1 MAEIDAQKFKREN
14 GGIWI
19 GGANTSTEPE
29 ALPPNQFY
37 WGINVDNK
45 NGLVQTRDGW
55 TPIIRSP
62 SGKAQM
68 LTHFKDCRNLD
79 WLVWGVAGRLYASPF
94 PFVQYRDL
102 GIQLNPNSDFF
113 THTVVERGA
122 RRVGETQ
129 NGVQARQLMRPLRY
143 LVVSDNTNKP
153 VYWSGGLVV
162 CTIDNAPIGQW
173 LTYVNNRLFIGG
185 GQLNEEIWWS
195 DIADPISFYDIGF
208 LADGGQFRL
217 RSNVTGLCPTP
228 DGQDLLAFEAGQ
240 TWMFKVSTPIK
251 REMNWKETPGFQR
264 IIFPDIG
271 CLAGKSFVS
280 HYGDLWW
287 WSNRDLI
294 SFRRA
299 ANTTQEDEL
308 QETDLEMTLSREK
321 FNGVKDNVVGISH
334 NNYFLLNTPVNEIWA
349 KNNSPISLLNQNTL
363 SAWLGVWTGFRVAE
377 FCSFTGQDDGEIY
390 TFALSNDYDGQNRIW
405 KLFNGTQK
413 DGGARIKCS
422 VEFRGHAFEDV
433 SKPKRFRWFDL
444 NLSNIWGQVDLKGWF
459 RGFKGGYKQVLS
471 KRMIAAEQSY
481 EGAKV
486 LQSRKVYSKE
496 SFGLEDCTSCG
507 GAEGANMTD
516 QIDYMFQIMLQWEG
530 QMAVDQYRLVAFEE
544 VEQLSGRCEED
555 ETVATTKQVCGRPE
569 DMEYQPTYQS
579 LITPIYVT
587 PDTNTDCDLCPGT
600 IPDPP
605 RTYTSEQSCT
615 KICIDGTGPAV
626 TRTGTATSQISQTD
640 ADNIALAAACA
651 LAESELVCTWTSTQS
666 CTATC
671 PPGTFGDS
679 KTASSTYTSTVS
691 QADADSNALAAACAA
706 ANAQL
711 QCSTPEPL
719 LVAIGSILVPGEPS
733 TFQIGSVKDNGR
745 IDTTFNYAN
754 TNASPNCIVGRAG
767 QGGFVGGYF
776 SNYDGTSKP
785 ALVRLNSDGTINT
798 SFTFGLSTP
807 EWNGTT
813 VGQIS
818 GNPLGGAI
826 DLDWGTDGN
835 LAIGGYF
842 NGWNGQFL
850 YRPDKDP
857 SPSCASYCNFRG
869 GYLLINPSNGAI
881 LSTNFPGFGTGIN
894 GAFIVR
900 QELGTSSRFI
910 GGSFSRFLDA
920 VGTPFNVGSPG
931 RLRPSIA
938 KLNFDGS
945 LNETFLGQDTYN
957 QSTQTWTIKGPSGN
971 NFSDDIQAWSTVDD
985 IISIPNNRLVV
996 VGDFRRWGG
1005 IQRRGVALVDGTTG
1019 TLYTQASFPGIS
1031 EECTAVTYHNGYIYV
1046 AERENSGSSTI
1057 YKFDLNGSAD
1067 TTFNNANVTITG
1079 NRISKMFEIDGKL
1092 ALIGGDGV
1100 SSGGVQNNNTG
1111 SVRPY
1116 TKGIA
1121 LISLEDGSI
1130 DLNFRS
1136 SANWY
1141 YWEGDGPRVNDGL
1154 GNITSATK
1162 F

>member
-1 MAEIDAQKFKREN
+1 MAEIDAQKFKKDN
-14 GGIWI
+14 GNFWV

-29 ALPPNQFY
+29 NLPVTQFS

-45 NGLVQTRDGW
+45 NGVVSTRDGW

-62 SGKAQM
+62 SGKTQM
-68 LTHFKDCRNLD
+68 LTHFRDCRNLD
-79 WLVWGVAGRLYASPF
+79 WIVWGVAGRLYASPY
-94 PFVQYRDL
+94 PFVQFRDL
-102 GIQLNPNSDFF
+102 GIQLNPNSDFY

-122 RRVGETQ
+122 RRVGDVIDGTR
-129 NGVQARQLMRPLRY
+129 NRVLMRPLRY

-162 CTIDNAPIGQW
+162 CTIDDAPVGKW
-173 LTYVNNRLFIGG
+173 LSFVSNRLFIGG
-185 GQLNEEIWWS
+185 GQLKEEIWWS

-217 RSNVTGLCPTP
+217 RSNVTGLCPSR
-228 DGQDLLAFEAGQ
+228 DGQSLYAFESGQ
-240 TWMFKVSTPIK
+240 TWSFAVGTPIK
-251 REMNWKETPGFQR
+251 RELEWKTTPGFQKV
-264 IIFPDIG
+264 IFPDIG
-271 CLAGKSFVS
+271 CLAGKSFVK
-280 HYGDLWW
+280 HNGDIWW
-287 WSNRDLI
+287 WSNKDLMSTGRATATYQGDDLI
-294 SFRRA
+294 QS
-299 ANTTQEDEL
+299 
-308 QETDLEMTLSREK
+308 DLEMTRSREK
-321 FNGVKDNVVGISH
+321 FTSVKDNVVGISH
-334 NNYFLLNTPVNEIWA
+334 DNYFLLNTPVNDIWA
-349 KNNSPISLLNQNTL
+349 KNNSPVSLLNDNSP

-377 FCSFTGQDDGEIY
+377 FCSFTGQDDGELY
-390 TFALSNDYDGQNRIW
+390 TFALSNDYDNQNRIYR
-405 KLFNGTQK
+405 LFNGTQK
-413 DGGARIKCS
+413 DGSSKIKCS
-422 VEFRGHAFEDV
+422 AEFRGHSFQDLG
-433 SKPKRFRWFDL
+433 KPKRFRWFDL
-444 NLSNIWGQVDLKGWF
+444 NIGGLWGDVDLKGYY
-459 RGFKGGYKQVLS
+459 RGFKGGWKEVLT
-471 KRMIAAEQSY
+471 KTMKAAQDY
-481 EGAKV
+481 FEGAKV
-486 LQSRKVYSKE
+486 VQTRKVWSKE
-496 SFGLEDCTSCG
+496 SFGLDNCSACLTNESLSSI
-507 GAEGANMTD
+507 D

-530 QMAVDQYRLVAFEE
+530 QMSVDSYRIAIFDE
-544 VEQLSGRCEED
+544 VDQLSGRCEEN
-555 ETVATTKQVCGRPE
+555 ETTATSKEVCGRPE
-569 DMEYQPTYQS
+569 NLIYIPLYS
-579 LITPIYVT
+579 GLITPLYTT

-679 KTASSTYTSTVS
+679 VSATSTYTSSIS
-691 QADADSNALAAACAA
+691 QADADTNALAAACAT

-776 SNYDGTSKP
+776 SNYDGTSRP

-900 QELGTSSRFI
+900 QELGTASRFI

-920 VGTPFNVGSPG
+920 VGTPYNVSSSG

-1005 IQRRGVALVDGTTG
+1005 NQRRGVALVDGTTG
-1019 TLYTQASFPGIS
+1019 TLYTQASFPGIV
-1031 EECTAVTYHNGYIYV
+1031 EECTAVTYYNGFIYV
-1046 AERENSGSSTI
+1046 AERTDSGTTKI
-1057 YKFDLNGSAD
+1057 YKFDLNGNAD
-1067 TTFNNANVTITG
+1067 TIFNGANVTITG
-1079 NRISKMFEIDGKL
+1079 NRITKMFEIDGKL
-1092 ALIGGDGV
+1092 AIVGGDGV
-1100 SSGGVQNNNTG
+1100 TSNGVQNSNTG
-1111 SVRPY
+1111 SARPY